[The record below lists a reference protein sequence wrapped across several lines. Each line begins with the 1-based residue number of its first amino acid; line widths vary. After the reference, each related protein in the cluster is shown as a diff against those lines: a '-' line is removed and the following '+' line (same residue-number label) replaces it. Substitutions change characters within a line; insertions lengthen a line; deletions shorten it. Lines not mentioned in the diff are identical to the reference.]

1 METPFQPPTMP
12 PPSKDNA
19 KVITTEVSLIL
30 STAPPSISAPP
41 SLDNETQV
49 DPIAAQPLLVSPP
62 SAEIA
67 NSGSGTILPGS
78 KSRASASMSR
88 MILVLFLF
96 RSFFSFHIS
105 VCINPHFT
113 GVCEDSELQNRMGRS
128 RGNFHADEDPSQRSR
143 RKKNASSGENLE
155 STVAELDEGQGTGDG
170 KKALYHCNYC
180 NKDITGKIRIK
191 CAVCPDFDL
200 CIECFSVGAEVTP
213 HKSNHPYRVMV
224 SRITL
229 IFFGTLLICE
239 VDNLSFPLIC
249 PDWNADEEILLLEG
263 IEMYGMGNWAEIAE
277 HVGTKSKQQCIQH
290 YDTTYMN
297 SPYFPLPDMTHVV
310 GKNRKELLAMAKGQG
325 EDRKGLG
332 ELTLKEESLFS
343 PSRIKIEELH
353 KSGSSGR
360 LPSVNA
366 GSDLKKASNIPQVKN
381 SSNSVKVEDH
391 LPDRNSGDKKPKPSK
406 DEGPSLMELSGFN
419 AKRQEFDPEYDNEA
433 EQLLAE
439 MEFKETDTEEEREL
453 KLRVLRIYSK
463 RLDERKRRKDFILER
478 NLLQPSAFENDLS
491 PEEKDICR
499 RYDVFMRFHSKEEH
513 DDLLKTVVQEHRIL
527 KRIQELKEARTAGCR
542 SREEARSYFEQKRK
556 REAEENACR
565 AKENPQA
572 GPSSQGGVNGLKSC
586 NSVGKDSNS
595 RTTDANSTSAMEL
608 LSESEKQLCRE
619 IRLPPTDYLKMQEL
633 MTIQIMSGYIA
644 KKSDAYSFFNKVEP
658 SKVDRVYDML
668 VKKGLAQA

>member
-1 METPFQPPTMP
+1 
-12 PPSKDNA
+12 
-19 KVITTEVSLIL
+19 
-30 STAPPSISAPP
+30 
-41 SLDNETQV
+41 
-49 DPIAAQPLLVSPP
+49 
-62 SAEIA
+62 
-67 NSGSGTILPGS
+67 
-78 KSRASASMSR
+78 
-88 MILVLFLF
+88 
-96 RSFFSFHIS
+96 
-105 VCINPHFT
+105 
-113 GVCEDSELQNRMGRS
+113 MGRS

-213 HKSNHPYRVMV
+213 HKSNHPYRVM
-224 SRITL
+224 
-229 IFFGTLLICE
+229 
-239 VDNLSFPLIC
+239 DNLSFPLIC